1 MFKQISLK
9 AMCKY
14 EALTGKNAMELF
26 QKEGKSA
33 TDLRDLV
40 FIIKYSKDQTVT
52 FDTVEN
58 YSTEEFQAAIGT
70 ITEDKKAE

>member
-1 MFKQISLK
+1 MFDKISLRS
-9 AMCKY
+9 MCHY
-14 EALTGKNAMELF
+14 EKVTGKNAMELF

-40 FIIKYSKDQTVT
+40 FLIKYTKDQTTT

-58 YSTEEFQAAIGT
+58 LSSETFQAELNIFS
-70 ITEDKKAE
+70 EEPK